1 MTAKET
7 YQKDIMYWPV
17 WLSDAEQERIIKAA
31 AAGEDARR
39 DTVIIAGMLYL
50 GLTAK
55 EAAAIRYCTAN
66 GDAIERKGGAAFLHI
81 PNAYRRLIYGAM
93 GELDTIPLT
102 DKLITC
108 TQKEAEA
115 AAEGVLSRAGIAAEV
130 GLLRLR
136 RTAARL
142 HYVNGWTW
150 EGDILKWFS
159 DIEYIPEEHKVLFYR
174 EKTDAEEQ
182 AELDAAME
190 KMPALI

>member
-1 MTAKET
+1 MTARET
-7 YQKDIMYWPV
+7 YKKDPMYWPM

-31 AAGEDARR
+31 EAGENARR

-50 GLTAK
+50 GLTEK

-81 PNAYRRLIYGAM
+81 PNAYRRIIYGAM
-93 GELDTIPLT
+93 GELETIPLT
-102 DKLITC
+102 EKLITC
-108 TQKEAEA
+108 TQKEAEEA
-115 AAEGVLSRAGIAAEV
+115 AAEVLSRAGISAEV
-130 GLLRLR
+130 GALRLR

-142 HYVNGWTW
+142 HYLNSWTW

-159 DIEYIPEEHKVLFYR
+159 DIEYIPEEHKVLYYR

-182 AELDAAME
+182 AELDEAM
-190 KMPALI
+190 KNMPAFI

>member
-1 MTAKET
+1 MKIKET
-7 YQKDIMYWPV
+7 YQKAPMYWPW
-17 WLSDAEQERIIKAA
+17 WLSDEEQERIIKAA
-31 AAGEDARR
+31 EAGEDARR

-81 PNAYRRLIYGAM
+81 PNAYRRIIYSAM

-102 DKLITC
+102 DRLITC
-108 TQKEAEA
+108 TQKDAEA
-115 AAEGVLSRAGIAAEV
+115 AAEAVLSRAGIAAEV

-159 DIEYIPEEHKVLFYR
+159 DIEYIPEEHKVLYYR
-174 EKTDAEEQ
+174 EKTDAEE
-182 AELDAAME
+182 AEEMAA
-190 KMPALI
+190 ALNELYDD